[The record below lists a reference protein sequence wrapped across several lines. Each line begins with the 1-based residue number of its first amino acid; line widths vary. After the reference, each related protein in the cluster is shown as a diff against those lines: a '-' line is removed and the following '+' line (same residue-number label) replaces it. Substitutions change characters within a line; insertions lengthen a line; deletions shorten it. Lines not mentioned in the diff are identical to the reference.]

1 MKENIKQLDTSLEV
15 LMSNFD
21 IIKKGDLKTANAN
34 IQNANAI
41 SKSVST
47 KIQAV
52 KAENNNVKSIKDLN
66 VK

>member
-1 MKENIKQLDTSLEV
+1 MQNNIKQLDISLEI
-15 LMSNFD
+15 LMTNFD
-21 IIKKGDLKTANAN
+21 IIKKGDIKTANAN

-52 KAENNNVKSIKDLN
+52 KSETNNAKSIKGL
-66 VK
+66 K

>member
-1 MKENIKQLDTSLEV
+1 MQGNIKQLDTSLEI
-15 LMSNFD
+15 LMANFD
-21 IIKKGDLKTANAN
+21 IIKNGDLKTANAN

-52 KAENNNVKSIKDLN
+52 KAETTNAKSIKGL
-66 VK
+66 K

>member
-52 KAENNNVKSIKDLN
+52 KAESNNVKSIKDLN

>member
-1 MKENIKQLDTSLEV
+1 MQNNINQLDTSLEI

-52 KAENNNVKSIKDLN
+52 KAESNNSKSLKDLK

>member
-1 MKENIKQLDTSLEV
+1 MQNNIKQLDISLEI
-15 LMSNFD
+15 LMTNFD
-21 IIKKGDLKTANAN
+21 IIKKGDIKTANAN

-52 KAENNNVKSIKDLN
+52 KSEINNAKSIKGL
-66 VK
+66 K